1 MRLSYRP
8 LASGRPRV
16 VFAWAICLDVL
27 SLGHGEVSTGDA
39 MVDETAVVE
48 KFQDLVRGED
58 RSLIDFLPP
67 FEESFL
73 IPETS
78 TLVRTHFIAHD
89 VNGNPAVEQLA
100 GAMADAAVDFCI
112 PRTKIDRAL
121 AEHART
127 GSTAALMGLNE
138 QARDLFVKSAG
149 SGEGGELLLFLL
161 LERVLQRPQLISKMA
176 LKTSTEMHVHGS
188 DGIHANLADDGV
200 LDIYWG
206 ESKLY
211 KSSSAAFKDCFE
223 SIAPYLRADGAES
236 RKRDLLL
243 VRDHL
248 NVTEIELAAHLL
260 EYFDESNPKTLKVRW
275 NGVCLVGFDHDNYPN
290 LAALDDAQHL
300 ALSTAVGRWHGSVGN
315 RLKEFEIV
323 GVNIDLFCIPMP
335 DVAALRTRVLKR
347 MGAL

>member
-1 MRLSYRP
+1 
-8 LASGRPRV
+8 
-16 VFAWAICLDVL
+16 
-27 SLGHGEVSTGDA
+27 

-48 KFQDLVRGED
+48 KFRELVRGED
-58 RSLIDFLPP
+58 GALIGLLPP

-73 IPETS
+73 IPGTS
-78 TLVRTHFIAHD
+78 TLVRTHFVAHD
-89 VNGNPAVEQLA
+89 ANGNPAVEQLA

-121 AEHART
+121 AEYART
-127 GSTAALMGLNE
+127 RSTAALVGLNE

-161 LERVLQRPQLISKMA
+161 LERVLERPQLISKMA

-223 SIAPYLRADGAES
+223 SISPYLRADGVQS

-248 NVTEIELAAHLL
+248 NVAQIELAAHLL

-300 ALSTAVGRWHGSVGN
+300 ALSTAVGRWHDTVGN

-335 DVAALRTRVLKR
+335 DVAALRKRVLER

>member
-1 MRLSYRP
+1 M
-8 LASGRPRV
+8 A
-16 VFAWAICLDVL
+16 
-27 SLGHGEVSTGDA
+27 
-39 MVDETAVVE
+39 DETEVIE
-48 KFQDLVRGED
+48 RFQELVRGDD

-67 FEESFL
+67 FEDNVL
-73 IPETS
+73 IPGTS

-89 VNGNPAVEQLA
+89 ANGSPAVDQLA
-100 GAMADAAVDFCI
+100 GAMAGAAVDFCI
-112 PRTKIDRAL
+112 PRAKIDRAL
-121 AEHART
+121 AEFERT
-127 GSTAALMGLNE
+127 RSTAALMGLHE

-176 LKTSTEMHVHGS
+176 LKTSSEMHVHGS
-188 DGIHANLADDGV
+188 DGIHANLAEDDV

-223 SIAPYLRADGAES
+223 SISPYLRADGDQS

-248 NVTEIELAAHLL
+248 NVTQIELAAHLL

-275 NGVCLVGFDHDNYPN
+275 NGVCLVGFDHNNYPN
-290 LAALDDAQHL
+290 LAALDDAQHS
-300 ALSTAVGRWHGSVGN
+300 ALSTAVGRWHDSVGK

-335 DVAALRTRVLKR
+335 DVAALRKRVLER